1 MKKLTLLAFVL
12 GIGIACQNNPNTEEE
27 STETTASASSESLKK
42 EVMDL
47 HDKIMPEMTPMSKL
61 QGQLQEAA
69 VGSPDSLNYMT
80 AAQDLKFAKQAMMEW
95 MRGFSC
101 TFSDDMSES
110 EKISFLEAEK
120 AKMMRIDSLTQAAI
134 NKAQELYTAIPVAQD
149 SL

>member
-1 MKKLTLLAFVL
+1 MKKLSLFALLL
-12 GIGIACQNNPNTEEE
+12 SLSIACQNNAPVEEVNA
-27 STETTASASSESLKK
+27 TTSASSESLKK

-95 MRGFSC
+95 MRGFSS
-101 TFSDDMSES
+101 TFSDDMTEA
-110 EKISFLEAEK
+110 EKVSFLETEK
-120 AKMMRIDSLTQAAI
+120 VKMMRIDSLTQVAI
-134 NKAQELYTAIPVAQD
+134 NNAQEMYTAIPVAQD

>member
-1 MKKLTLLAFVL
+1 
-12 GIGIACQNNPNTEEE
+12 
-27 STETTASASSESLKK
+27 
-42 EVMDL
+42 MDL
-47 HDKIMPEMTPMSKL
+47 HDKVMPEMTPMSKL

-69 VGSPDSLNYMT
+69 IGAPDSLNYMT

-95 MRGFSC
+95 MRGFSS
-101 TFSDDMSES
+101 TFSDDMSEA

>member
-1 MKKLTLLAFVL
+1 MKKLSLFALLFSL
-12 GIGIACQNNPNTEEE
+12 GIACQNNAPEEE
-27 STETTASASSESLKK
+27 INATTSASSESLKK

-61 QGQLQEAA
+61 QGQLQAAA

-95 MRGFSC
+95 MRGFSS
-101 TFSDDMSES
+101 TFNDDMTEA
-110 EKISFLEAEK
+110 EKVSFLETEK
-120 AKMMRIDSLTQAAI
+120 VKMMRIDSLTQVAI
-134 NKAQELYTAIPVAQD
+134 NNAQEMYTAIPVAQD

>member
-1 MKKLTLLAFVL
+1 MKKLSLFALLFSL
-12 GIGIACQNNPNTEEE
+12 SIACQNNAPVEEVNA
-27 STETTASASSESLKK
+27 TTSASSESLKK

-95 MRGFSC
+95 MRGFSS
-101 TFSDDMSES
+101 TFSDDMTEA
-110 EKISFLEAEK
+110 EKVSFLETEK
-120 AKMMRIDSLTQAAI
+120 VKMMRIDSLTQVAI
-134 NKAQELYTAIPVAQD
+134 NNAQEMYTAIPVAQD

>member
-1 MKKLTLLAFVL
+1 MKKLSLFVL
-12 GIGIACQNNPNTEEE
+12 LFSFSIACQNNTPVEEE
-27 STETTASASSESLKK
+27 TAVTSASSESLKK

-47 HDKIMPEMTPMSKL
+47 HDKVMPEMTPMSKL

-69 VGSPDSLNYMT
+69 IGSPDSLNYMT

-95 MRGFSC
+95 MRGFSS
-101 TFSDDMSES
+101 TFNDDMSEA
-110 EKISFLEAEK
+110 EKVSFLEAEK

-134 NKAQELYTAIPVAQD
+134 NNAQELYTAIPVAQD

>member
-1 MKKLTLLAFVL
+1 MKKLSLFALLFSL
-12 GIGIACQNNPNTEEE
+12 SIACQNNAPVEEE
-27 STETTASASSESLKK
+27 TAVTSASSESLKK

-47 HDKIMPEMTPMSKL
+47 HDKVMPEMTPMSKL

-95 MRGFSC
+95 MRGFSS
-101 TFSDDMSES
+101 TFSDDMTEA
-110 EKISFLEAEK
+110 EKVSFLETEK
-120 AKMMRIDSLTQAAI
+120 VKMMRIDSLTQVAI
-134 NKAQELYTAIPVAQD
+134 NNAQEMYTAIPVAQD